1 MHDLESPRPV
11 ETALRNKAA
20 MNARTFTTALLVAL
34 LAALLLSG
42 CGSPGASSSSLN
54 RTAGYVSNTLTG
66 NHPTTGELFP
76 EDETPLVDLNYH
88 AADVMMGTFPEALN
102 KNSPI
107 YFEPFTNRVNMG
119 DTAPFG
125 VLISEQVVARLALRH
140 FKVTQGPP
148 RKDAPAATQQ
158 PVEPQGVSP
167 SSDDAKPAAKPH
179 LDPREEPRP
188 SLLSGTYLIAGNV
201 IYISASITAL
211 NDGQVM
217 AAHSWTVPV
226 NRTTRA
232 LLPQLKPTGG
242 MKPAVRTQLKGN
254 AHEIANPSG
263 QPQNYVGRDLVR

>member
-1 MHDLESPRPV
+1 
-11 ETALRNKAA
+11 
-20 MNARTFTTALLVAL
+20 MNVRTHTPALLLAV

-42 CGSPGASSSSLN
+42 CASPGTSSSSLN
-54 RTAGYVSNTLTG
+54 RTAGYVGNTLTG

-76 EDETPLVDLNYH
+76 EDDTPLVEINYS

-107 YFEPFTNRVNMG
+107 YYEPFTNRVNLS
-119 DTAPFG
+119 DPSPFG
-125 VLISEQVVARLALRH
+125 ILISEQVVARLALRH
-140 FKVTQGPP
+140 FQVTQGPP
-148 RKDAPAATQQ
+148 RKSAPQTAQ
-158 PVEPQGVSP
+158 PAESPQESALPG
-167 SSDDAKPAAKPH
+167 DDAKPVAKPP
-179 LDPREEPRP
+179 LQPKDEPRP

-201 IYISASITAL
+201 IYISANITAL

-232 LLPQLKPTGG
+232 LLPQLKETGG

-254 AHEIANPSG
+254 AHKIANPSG
-263 QPQNYVGRDLVR
+263 QPQNYVDRDLVR